1 LGRMT
6 VEEKV
11 GQLRSFLFMGE
22 YPGAYN
28 PWHGVGFYN
37 MLNTTER
44 IQFTLSLDYERIVK
58 AGYGHFTVT
67 LRDLDP
73 KNAARLANRIQR
85 IALEETRLGIPVM
98 IHDEGLH
105 GLCGNGATSFPQS
118 ISLSSTWDPGLL
130 KEISTI
136 IGIEARS
143 RGIRQLLSPTINIAR
158 DARAGRTEETY
169 GEDPFLT
176 GRMAVAFVSGLQGEK
191 VVATPKHFAANFVGD
206 GGRDSHPIH
215 FSEQLLRE
223 VYFPAF
229 EAAVR
234 EGGALSIMAAYN
246 SINGLPCS
254 ADPWLL
260 TEVLKKEWGF
270 KGYVVSDYF
279 SVEHIFTKHAAA
291 ASFAE
296 AGQRAL
302 EAGLDVEFPY
312 ISGFN
317 DGFVEGLK
325 AGKISMAALDEAVR
339 RVLETKLRIG
349 LFDNP
354 YANEGDVEKLNHAS
368 VSREVA
374 LRAAR
379 ECIVLIKNKADTLP
393 LAKGIDSLAV
403 IGPLADRVSLGGYAW
418 DRFPR
423 EQAITPLD
431 GLRAFARKTE
441 VHYVEG
447 CSLTRS
453 IPNGIETAAAVAK
466 KSDVAIV
473 FVGNGPETEGEGR
486 DRSDLTLPGAQA
498 DLVKAVAAIG
508 TPTVVV
514 LIGGSPVI
522 MRDWLDNVAAVVE
535 AWYPGE
541 MGGQAI
547 AEVLF
552 GEVNPSGKLTMS
564 FPRKIGQL
572 PLYYNAKPSG
582 RDQGYTDESG
592 TALFPFGYGLSYTR
606 FEYCNLEITPAEGQ
620 QFTIQFEL
628 ANIGP
633 MEGDEVAQL
642 YVRDVVS
649 TYTRPVKELKA
660 FTRVHLKQGESMTV
674 TFKLAADALGY
685 YGRDGKYQVE
695 PGTFDIWI
703 GSSSE
708 DIRLG
713 GKITVQ

>member
-1 LGRMT
+1 
-6 VEEKV
+6 
-11 GQLRSFLFMGE
+11 
-22 YPGAYN
+22 
-28 PWHGVGFYN
+28 
-37 MLNTTER
+37 
-44 IQFTLSLDYERIVK
+44 
-58 AGYGHFTVT
+58 
-67 LRDLDP
+67 
-73 KNAARLANRIQR
+73 
-85 IALEETRLGIPVM
+85 
-98 IHDEGLH
+98 
-105 GLCGNGATSFPQS
+105 
-118 ISLSSTWDPGLL
+118 
-130 KEISTI
+130 
-136 IGIEARS
+136 
-143 RGIRQLLSPTINIAR
+143 
-158 DARAGRTEETY
+158 
-169 GEDPFLT
+169 
-176 GRMAVAFVSGLQGEK
+176 MAVAFVSGLQSEG

-223 VYFPAF
+223 VYLPAF
-229 EAAVR
+229 EAAVK

-246 SINGLPCS
+246 TINGLPCS

-260 TEVLKKEWGF
+260 TEVLRKEWGF

-296 AGQRAL
+296 AGKRAL

-312 ISGFN
+312 ISGFG

-325 AGKISMAALDEAVR
+325 AGTISMAALDTAVR

-354 YANEGDVEKLNHAS
+354 YANEGDVEKLNHAV
-368 VSREVA
+368 VSREVS

-379 ECIVLIKNKADTLP
+379 ESIVLLKNKANTLP
-393 LAKGIDSLAV
+393 LAKGVGSLAV
-403 IGPLADRVSLGGYAW
+403 IGPLADRVSLGGYGW
-418 DRFPR
+418 DHFPK
-423 EQAITPLD
+423 EEAITPLD
-431 GLRAFARKTE
+431 GLRAAARKTQ
-441 VHYVEG
+441 VRFVEG
-447 CSLTRS
+447 CSLTRA
-453 IPNGIETAAAVAK
+453 IPNGIETAAAVASA
-466 KSDVAIV
+466 SDAAVV

-498 DLVKAVAAIG
+498 DLVRAVAATG

-522 MRDWLDNVAAVVE
+522 MRDWLDNVSAVVE

-541 MGGQAI
+541 LGGQAI

-552 GEVNPSGKLTMS
+552 GEISPSGKLTIT

-582 RDQGYTDESG
+582 RDQGYQDESG
-592 TALFPFGYGLSYTR
+592 AALFPFGHGLSYIR
-606 FEYCNLEITPAEGQ
+606 FDYKNLEITPAEGQ
-620 QFTIQFEL
+620 QFTLTFDL
-628 ANIGP
+628 VNFGA
-633 MEGDEVAQL
+633 MEGEEVAQL
-642 YVRDVVS
+642 YVRDEFS
-649 TYTRPVKELKA
+649 TYARPVKELKA
-660 FTRVHLKQGESMTV
+660 FTRVHLKTGESKKV
-674 TFKLAADALGY
+674 TFTLAADQLGY

-695 PGTFDIWI
+695 PGTFDLWI

-713 GKITVQ
+713 GKIIVK